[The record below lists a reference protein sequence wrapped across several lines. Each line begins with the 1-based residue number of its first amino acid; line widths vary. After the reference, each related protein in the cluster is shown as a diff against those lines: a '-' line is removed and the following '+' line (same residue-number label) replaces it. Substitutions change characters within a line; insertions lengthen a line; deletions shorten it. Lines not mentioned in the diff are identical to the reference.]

1 MIYNPYQY
9 SYPPFSYKSSPRSSG
24 TPPKT
29 EPVSPNTTIYNP
41 YQYSYSKY
49 PYKLYNKGA
58 EKPSAPTKSFSIQ
71 TEPFSTQT
79 TIQPSMVNKGKV
91 EPSPINVNLL
101 GQNNPP
107 LPPDTS
113 NVPDLVNGLQARY
126 DLLREQLDQQYQ
138 TQIGGLSTQIESQQ
152 KLQQQY
158 QQEQAQALGSYKE
171 LATQPLAN
179 IVTGGI
185 DEYRIKQ
192 NYFENQSLINELS
205 GLMNEMNMSLM
216 RGQELIKSGAI
227 SKTELQRRQTEATA
241 RAGVVQAVINARN
254 NQIGTALNI
263 IDRVYTS
270 IRDDTERQVN
280 YYKDVVNYFDRLRQE
295 ASAKELDLTK
305 TQRDYIN
312 AQIKTK
318 ENEVANMEKTVEY
331 IKGLMVNPETAK
343 IVADAGVNLTD
354 SVETIEQKLA
364 KWGYIQEQQ
373 QIATQ
378 LAQKGYSEIF
388 TKEELKNYP
397 ADAIVQWKDSK
408 GKIHYFVS
416 TEKPANKTTYKDF
429 SDNKGNVTRVWTET
443 DQYGNV
449 VKTWYQGLGQ
459 IGRTSSNSIL
469 DLLGL
474 DLGSTQNTPAE
485 TSQSENPFET
495 KTTVPKEKESSGS
508 FSLSNALKGTNWYDI
523 PTK

>member
-1 MIYNPYQY
+1 MAILPYQRSY
-9 SYPPFSYKSSPRSSG
+9 KYYPKYSVAGGAGVYPATPQKENVSYPNTDSSLWAKLLGRGSTNTPSTVTSG
-24 TPPKT
+24 I
-29 EPVSPNTTIYNP
+29 TT
-41 YQYSYSKY
+41 
-49 PYKLYNKGA
+49 
-58 EKPSAPTKSFSIQ
+58 SA
-71 TEPFSTQT
+71 
-79 TIQPSMVNKGKV
+79 VNKDKV
-91 EPSPINVNLL
+91 EPTPINVNLL

-126 DLLREQLDQQYQ
+126 DLLRQQLDQQYQ

-449 VKTWYQGLGQ
+449 IKTWYQTLGQ

-474 DLGSTQNTPAE
+474 DLGGTQNTPAE

>member
-1 MIYNPYQY
+1 MAYNPYSY
-9 SYPPFSYKSSPRSSG
+9 SYPYYSQFSPKSSGDSNYPLSSYINPWTKQSIQVRNKT
-24 TPPKT
+24 TPT
-29 EPVSPNTTIYNP
+29 SSVSPQT
-41 YQYSYSKY
+41 
-49 PYKLYNKGA
+49 
-58 EKPSAPTKSFSIQ
+58 SIQ
-71 TEPFSTQT
+71 SST
-79 TIQPSMVNKGKV
+79 INKGKV

-138 TQIGGLSTQIESQQ
+138 AQIGGLSTQIESQQ

-158 QQEQAQALGSYKE
+158 QQEQEKALSSYKG
-171 LATQPLAN
+171 LATQPLAG

-185 DEYRIKQ
+185 DEYRIRQ

-216 RGQELIKSGAI
+216 RGQELIRSGAI

-241 RAGVVQAVINARN
+241 RAGVIEAVINARN

-270 IRDDTERQVN
+270 VRDDNERQAN
-280 YYKDVVNYFDRLRQE
+280 YYKDVVNYFDRLRQD
-295 ASAKELDLTK
+295 ASTKELDLSK

-312 AQIKTK
+312 AQIKVK
-318 ENEVANMEKTVEY
+318 ENDIANMEKTVEY
-331 IKGLMVNPETAK
+331 VKGLMVNPETAK

-354 SVETIEQKLA
+354 SVETIEKKLA
-364 KWGYIQEQQ
+364 EWGYVQEQQ

-378 LAQKGYSEIF
+378 LAEKGYSEIF
-388 TKEELKNYP
+388 TKEELKKYP

-416 TEKPANKTTYKDF
+416 TEKPTVKTTYKDF
-429 SDNKGNVTRVWTET
+429 TDNTGNTTRVWTEI

-449 VKTWYQGLGQ
+449 VRTWYQGLGQ
-459 IGRTSSNSIL
+459 IGRASSNSIW

-474 DLGSTQNTPAE
+474 DLTGGVPTGT
-485 TSQSENPFET
+485 TKSENPFEQGA
-495 KTTVPKEKESSGS
+495 TTSSGSNLPTTTPTNTKSNTS
-508 FSLSNALKGTNWYDI
+508 FSLSNILEGKSWYDI
-523 PTK
+523 PTQ

>member
-1 MIYNPYQY
+1 MSIYQY
-9 SYPPFSYKSSPRSSG
+9 LDPQKLEQYRYPNQYNLPLDPQKLEQYRYPNQQNPPSQKQTPQPKINTSPLG
-24 TPPKT
+24 YTPYTP
-29 EPVSPNTTIYNP
+29 TT
-41 YQYSYSKY
+41 
-49 PYKLYNKGA
+49 
-58 EKPSAPTKSFSIQ
+58 T
-71 TEPFSTQT
+71 
-79 TIQPSMVNKGKV
+79 KGKV
-91 EPSPINVNLL
+91 EPSPINANLL
-101 GQNNPP
+101 GQANPP
-107 LPPDTS
+107 LPPETS
-113 NVPDLVNGLQARY
+113 NVPDLANGLQARY
-126 DLLREQLDQQYQ
+126 DLLREQLDKQYQ
-138 TQIGGLSTQIESQQ
+138 EQIGGLSTQIENQQ

-158 QQEQAQALGSYKE
+158 QQEQTKALGSYKE

-185 DEYRIKQ
+185 DEYRIRQ
-192 NYFENQSLINELS
+192 NYYENQSLINELS

-227 SKTELQRRQTEATA
+227 SKTELQRRQTETTA
-241 RAGVVQAVINARN
+241 RAGVIQAVINTRN

-263 IDRVYTS
+263 VDRVYTS
-270 IRDDTERQVN
+270 IREDTERQVN
-280 YYKDVVNYFDRLRQE
+280 YYKDVVNYFDRLRQD

-364 KWGYIQEQQ
+364 EWGYIQEQQ

-378 LAQKGYSEIF
+378 LAEKGYSEIF
-388 TKEELKNYP
+388 TKEELKKYP

-416 TEKPANKTTYKDF
+416 TEKPTVKTTYKDF
-429 SDNKGNVTRVWTET
+429 TDNTGNTTRVWTEI

-449 VKTWYQGLGQ
+449 VRTWYQGLGQ
-459 IGRTSSNSIL
+459 IGRASSNSIL